1 MSFGVNQ
8 ADYWA
13 NAEDEDLSSGANINS
28 SVKNK
33 QQKFFHI
40 SHREKTRKK

>member
-1 MSFGVNQ
+1 VSFGVNQ

-28 SVKNK
+28 SAKNK
-33 QQKFFHI
+33 QQNFFYI
-40 SHREKTRKK
+40 SHRTKTKEK